1 MMLKMMEENHLS
13 KYRSLDIEQAQI
25 RSFSL
30 LSKKLVRK
38 KLALVLGSIFL
49 YFRALSWSRMD
60 GFCMVI
66 SSDV

>member
-38 KLALVLGSIFL
+38 KLALVLGSIFYTL
-49 YFRALSWSRMD
+49 GLCLGAGWTVFAW
-60 GFCMVI
+60 
-66 SSDV
+66 

>member
-38 KLALVLGSIFL
+38 KLALVLGSIFYTL
-49 YFRALSWSRMD
+49 GLCLGVGWTVFAW
-60 GFCMVI
+60 
-66 SSDV
+66 